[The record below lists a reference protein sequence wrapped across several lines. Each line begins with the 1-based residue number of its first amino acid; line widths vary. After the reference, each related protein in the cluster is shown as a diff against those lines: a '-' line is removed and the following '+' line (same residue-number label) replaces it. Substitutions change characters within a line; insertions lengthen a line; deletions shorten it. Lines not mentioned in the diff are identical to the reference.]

1 MFELII
7 TEEVNDFIKEVRKAL
22 KEKGYKKSISRTN
35 RHIGTIHFNL
45 IIEYYIKGNMVFE
58 FDRDLNEN
66 TIRTFLHYNGNNREE
81 FKELRLADVLTVA

>member
-7 TEEVNDFIKEVRKAL
+7 TEEVNNLLKKVRKAL

-45 IIEYYIKGNMVFE
+45 ITEYYIKGNMVFE
-58 FDRDLNEN
+58 FERDLNEN
-66 TIRTFLHYNGNNREE
+66 TIRTFLHYNDHIEE
-81 FKELRLADVLTVA
+81 FSLADVLTVA